1 MLDDAWFRVND
12 NLFLDWLEKPLW
24 NRRRG
29 WIWWRR
35 GWRNPIY
42 KRGLPRNI
50 FIRGWVMLCDSFN
63 REKLYNCF
71 EILSSSMWSSCQLSK
86 FIVSSDMLMPNKSCI
101 KSRWMQTNDRN
112 YQETSSSEAESC
124 SVTASIAKNY
134 TIVLKY
140 CHLPCGHPASTQS
153 SLCLR
158 TCSCPINH
166 VLNSGE
172 CKPMTESTK
181 NMINENSDKNI
192 EHENSSPRDKRKY
205 LSKMV

>member
-1 MLDDAWFRVND
+1 MSLCFYSTTFYSPKLFWLVIFIENATHLWIIAQCQYYQCFHDCTLQYTVMHLLAEHYWIIIGNMLHDAWLRVD
-12 NLFLDWLEKPLW
+12 GNLFLDWLEKPLW

-71 EILSSSMWSSCQLSK
+71 EILSSSMWSSCQPSK
-86 FIVSSDMLMPNKSCI
+86 FIVSSDMLMPNKSCV

-112 YQETSSSEAESC
+112 Y
-124 SVTASIAKNY
+124 
-134 TIVLKY
+134 
-140 CHLPCGHPASTQS
+140 
-153 SLCLR
+153 
-158 TCSCPINH
+158 
-166 VLNSGE
+166 
-172 CKPMTESTK
+172 
-181 NMINENSDKNI
+181 
-192 EHENSSPRDKRKY
+192 
-205 LSKMV
+205 